1 MVLFQVTART
11 VLHALM
17 LKKAACP
24 CPFKALLPV
33 TQSALIGQLTQAW
46 TSSINDSRA
55 AVLEQFL
62 CEKPA
67 ARQKLWP
74 KKHNRSNFCFVYS
87 TILNKTFEVVILGSS
102 FFIILTFYCPMCID
116 LTLTL

>member
-55 AVLEQFL
+55 AVLDQFL

-67 ARQKLWP
+67 ARQKLCKCVTWWHSVMSHSDRI
-74 KKHNRSNFCFVYS
+74 K
-87 TILNKTFEVVILGSS
+87 G
-102 FFIILTFYCPMCID
+102 
-116 LTLTL
+116 